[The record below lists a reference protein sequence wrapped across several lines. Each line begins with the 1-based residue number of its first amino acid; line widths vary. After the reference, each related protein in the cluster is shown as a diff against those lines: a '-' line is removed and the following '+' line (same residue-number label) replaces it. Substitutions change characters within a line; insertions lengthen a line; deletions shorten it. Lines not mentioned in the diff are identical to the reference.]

1 MRRVGKIFGILIAV
15 LIVTGSMLYFIQEKL
30 IFLPTKLPADFEYS
44 FQYPFDEIFLTAED
58 GAVLN
63 ALHFK
68 NENPAGVILYFHGN
82 AGDLSR
88 WGQIATYFV
97 EKNYDVVIMDYR
109 TYGKSTGILSEEA
122 LMKDAQLFYDYAVA
136 IYKEDQLILY
146 GRSLGTG
153 LASFLASRNHPSQL
167 ILETPYFSMLDVAKE
182 RFPYLPLSFMIKYKM
197 PSYEF
202 LQTSKCPI
210 LIVHGT
216 KDKIVPLRSGEKLY
230 NVLKKKEVTMVVVE
244 GGEHNNL
251 LEFNAYR
258 EAIKRTLQP
267 VYSNRS
273 EDK

>member
-1 MRRVGKIFGILIAV
+1 
-15 LIVTGSMLYFIQEKL
+15 MLYFIQEKL
-30 IFLPTKLPADFEYS
+30 IFLPTKLPVDFEYS
-44 FQYPFDEIFLTAED
+44 FQYPFEEIFLTAED

-68 NENPAGVILYFHGN
+68 NNDPKGVILYFHGN

-97 EKNYDVVIMDYR
+97 EKSYDVVIMDYR
-109 TYGKSTGILSEEA
+109 TYGKSTGVLSEEA
-122 LMKDAQLFYDYAVA
+122 LKKDSQLFYDYVLTK
-136 IYKEDQLILY
+136 YGEDRLILY

-153 LASFLASRNHPSQL
+153 LASFLASRNNPSQL
-167 ILETPYFSMLDVAKE
+167 ILETPYYSMLDVAKE
-182 RFPYLPLSFMIKYKM
+182 RFPYLPLRFMLKYKM

-216 KDKIVPLRSGEKLY
+216 RDRIVPLRSGEKLY
-230 NVLKKKEVTMVVVE
+230 EALIDKMVTMVVVE
-244 GGEHNNL
+244 GAAHNNL
-251 LEFNAYR
+251 IEFNIYK
-258 EAIKRTLQP
+258 EAIKRVLEP
-267 VYSNRS
+267 VYSIRQ

>member
-1 MRRVGKIFGILIAV
+1 
-15 LIVTGSMLYFIQEKL
+15 MLYFIQEKL
-30 IFLPTKLPADFEYS
+30 IFLPTKLSKDFEYS
-44 FQYPFDEIFLTAED
+44 FQYPFEEIFLTTED

-68 NENPAGVILYFHGN
+68 NTNPKGVILYFHGN

-109 TYGKSTGILSEEA
+109 TYGKSTGELSEDA
-122 LMKDAQLFYDYAVA
+122 LLKDAQLFYDYV
-136 IYKEDQLILY
+136 IGRYKEDQLVLY

-153 LASFLASRNHPSQL
+153 LASFLASRNNPSQL
-167 ILETPYFSMLDVAKE
+167 ILETPYYSMLDVAKE
-182 RFPYLPLSFMIKYKM
+182 RFPYLPLRFMLKYKM
-197 PSYEF
+197 PSHEF
-202 LQTSKCPI
+202 LQTSNCPI

-216 KDKIVPLRSGEKLY
+216 RDRIVPLRSGEKLY
-230 NVLKKKEVTMVVVE
+230 NALNKKQVTMVVVE

-251 LEFNAYR
+251 LKYNVYR
-258 EAIKRTLQP
+258 EAIKRTLRL
-267 VYSNRS
+267 VYSNKS

>member
-1 MRRVGKIFGILIAV
+1 
-15 LIVTGSMLYFIQEKL
+15 MLYFIQEKL

-44 FQYPFDEIFLTAED
+44 FQYPFEEIFLTAED

-68 NENPAGVILYFHGN
+68 NTNPNGVILYFHGN

-109 TYGKSTGILSEEA
+109 TFGKSTGVLSEEA
-122 LMKDAQLFYDYAVA
+122 LKKDSQLFYEYVLKN
-136 IYKEDQLILY
+136 YGEDRLILY

-153 LASFLASRNHPSQL
+153 LASFLASKNNPSQL
-167 ILETPYFSMLDVAKE
+167 ILETPYYSMLDVAKE
-182 RFPYLPLSFMIKYKM
+182 RFPYLPLSFLLKYKM

-202 LQTSKCPI
+202 LQSSKCPI

-216 KDKIVPLRSGEKLY
+216 KDRVVPLRSGEKLREA
-230 NVLKKKEVTMVVVE
+230 LSDKSVTMVVVE
-244 GGEHNNL
+244 GAAHNNL
-251 LEFNAYR
+251 IKFNLYE
-258 EAIKRTLQP
+258 EAINRTLATD
-267 VYSNRS
+267 YSNRS